1 MSMDERAYSTIIDA
15 IVFLAMVSVCAVI
28 LGSAISSVE
37 RGRAETDMSM
47 QKLAS
52 STLESMETVKVDY
65 FQYHILGDRAD
76 QIARACGIDP
86 QAKLYKDTANAVLG
100 RGNRHKTV
108 MELAAEDAA
117 CQFTLRHGN
126 DTLKL
131 NPLTGDYDRQT
142 SGLVDSFARGRID
155 SRYEYQFTLR
165 WAPFAGVPLE
175 GSVVSG
181 KTPPE
186 GAASASSYVTMPFV
200 TNIDQDAIE
209 AAIKPD
215 LEDIENATAGYRASG
230 DRDAFEK
237 KIRPSLEKCL
247 KNSSALMVEEIWNH
261 TVGQKIPDSDV
272 RNPLKML
279 ASFSGEDS
287 TVNTILVNQSFDAE
301 EAICDLI
308 LASNGD
314 DLDRLTGTIAD
325 GVSGGTMDD
334 EEEKV
339 LILTWLQSRYDP
351 SRATATMSM
360 WVSGHDS

>member
-65 FQYHILGDRAD
+65 FQYRILGDRAD
-76 QIARACGIDP
+76 QIAQACGIDP

-142 SGLVDSFARGRID
+142 SSLVDSFARGRID
-155 SRYEYQFTLR
+155 SRYGYQFSLR
-165 WAPFAGVPLE
+165 WAPFSGVPLE

-200 TNIDQDAIE
+200 TKINKSVIE
-209 AAIKPD
+209 AATKPD
-215 LEDIENATAGYRASG
+215 LADIENATAEYRTNG
-230 DRDAFEK
+230 DLDAFKK
-237 KIRPSLEKCL
+237 KIRPSLERCL
-247 KNSSALMVEEIWNH
+247 KNSSTLMVEEVWND
-261 TVGQKIPDSDV
+261 TIGQKIPDSDV

-287 TVNTILVNQSFDAE
+287 AVNTILANQSFDAE
-301 EAICDLI
+301 ATICDMI
-308 LASNGD
+308 VSCNSDG
-314 DLDRLTGTIAD
+314 LDRLAGTIAN
-325 GVSGGTMDD
+325 GVSDGSMDD
-334 EEEKV
+334 EEERS
-339 LILTWLQSRYDP
+339 LILTWMQSRYNP
-351 SRATATMSM
+351 SRATATMSV

>member
-1 MSMDERAYSTIIDA
+1 MDECAYSTIIDA

-28 LGSAISSVE
+28 LGAAISSVE

-52 STLESMETVKVDY
+52 STVESMESVKVDY
-65 FQYHILGDRAD
+65 FQYRILGDRAD
-76 QIARACGIDP
+76 QIAQACGIDP

-117 CQFTLRHGN
+117 CQFTLRYNN

-142 SGLVDSFARGRID
+142 AGLVDSFARGRID
-155 SRYEYQFTLR
+155 SRYGYQFSLR
-165 WAPFAGVPLE
+165 WVPFSGVPLE

-181 KTPPE
+181 ETPPA
-186 GAASASSYVTMPFV
+186 GAASTSSEVTMPFV
-200 TNIDQDAIE
+200 TKIDKNAIE
-209 AAIKPD
+209 TATKPD
-215 LEDIENATAGYRASG
+215 LADIKNATMEYRANDDS
-230 DRDAFEK
+230 DIFEK
-237 KIRPSLEKCL
+237 KIKPSLDRCL
-247 KNSSALMVEEIWNH
+247 KNSSALMVEELWND
-261 TVGQKIPDSDV
+261 TIGQKIPDSDV

-287 TVNTILVNQSFDAE
+287 AMNLILVNQSFDVE
-301 EAICDLI
+301 GTICDMI
-308 LASNGD
+308 VARNSD
-314 DLDRLTGTIAD
+314 ELDRLVGKIANGISD
-325 GVSGGTMDD
+325 GSMDD
-334 EEEKV
+334 EEERS
-339 LILTWLQSRYDP
+339 LILAWLQSRYNP
-351 SRATATMSM
+351 SRATATMSV

>member
-1 MSMDERAYSTIIDA
+1 MDERAYSTIIDA

-28 LGSAISSVE
+28 LGAAISSVE

-52 STLESMETVKVDY
+52 STLESMGTAKVDY
-65 FQYHILGDRAD
+65 FQYRILGDRVD
-76 QIARACGIDP
+76 QIAQACGIDP

-117 CQFTLRHGN
+117 CQFTLRYHN

-142 SGLVDSFARGRID
+142 SILVDSFARDSID
-155 SRYEYQFTLR
+155 SRYGYQFSLR
-165 WAPFAGVPLE
+165 WTPFAGVPLE

-200 TNIDQDAIE
+200 THIDKSAIE
-209 AAIKPD
+209 AVAKPD
-215 LEDIENATAGYRASG
+215 LDDIENATATYNG
-230 DRDAFEK
+230 DSDALKK
-237 KIRPSLEKCL
+237 KIRPSLDRCL
-247 KNSSALMVEEIWNH
+247 KNASALMVKEIWNG
-261 TVGQKIPDSDV
+261 TIGQKIPDSDV

-287 TVNTILVNQSFDAE
+287 SVNTD
-301 EAICDLI
+301 
-308 LASNGD
+308 
-314 DLDRLTGTIAD
+314 TGQPELRRGRND
-325 GVSGGTMDD
+325 M
-334 EEEKV
+334 
-339 LILTWLQSRYDP
+339 R
-351 SRATATMSM
+351 
-360 WVSGHDS
+360 HDSIRQWRRAGPAGNYDRGRRIERLDGPRGREKPDPGVDAVTV